1 MLQSIYH
8 SQIASEKEY
17 FNFYDV
23 VREISEKMISR
34 HPHVFG
40 DSKENKTAKQQVED
54 WETIKASER
63 KLKKHGK
70 VLDDVALNLPA
81 LVRAMKL

>member
-1 MLQSIYH
+1 
-8 SQIASEKEY
+8 
-17 FNFYDV
+17 
-23 VREISEKMISR
+23 MISR

-63 KLKKHGK
+63 KLKKQGK
-70 VLDDVALNLPA
+70 VLDDVALTYL
-81 LVRAMKL
+81 L